1 MILHK
6 LQFNEILKELKS
18 KQVYSKDKYIN
29 FDYDSGYIYLSFSF
43 CLDFAIFDSLG
54 MHINDEEAKLTN
66 EQLNEIHK
74 EIMFKSEM
82 IEVLK
87 QEEKDLLKHGELG
100 F

>member
-1 MILHK
+1 MRLHK

-29 FDYDSGYIYLSFSF
+29 FDYDSGYISLSFSF

-54 MHINDEEAKLTN
+54 LHINDKEAKLTD

-74 EIMFKSEM
+74 EIMFKSEL

-87 QEEKDLLKHGELG
+87 QEDKEMLKYGDVG